1 MPRSVDRRQDSSTI
15 GRHMA
20 TQAKKKAKTK
30 KKKLDAEINREFD
43 AEGVRRAMLAAL
55 ECIYENFPHITLA
68 QYLVALEILVAEMD
82 GKPHTLVSLVKKLN
96 MPFSTA
102 SRVVWSLTA
111 EGGNV
116 GIVKYEPHPTDQR
129 MKYLVIDPEGLTSD
143 VPRALNRAMIDYYG
157 DSVHKLKRAVH

>member
-1 MPRSVDRRQDSSTI
+1 
-15 GRHMA
+15 MA
-20 TQAKKKAKTK
+20 TQLKKKAKTRK
-30 KKKLDAEINREFD
+30 KRLDAEMNRDFD

-68 QYLVALEILVAEMD
+68 QYLVALEILVAESD

-116 GIVKYEPHPTDQR
+116 GIVKYEPHPTDRR
-129 MKYLVIDPEGLTSD
+129 MKYLVT
-143 VPRALNRAMIDYYG
+143 
-157 DSVHKLKRAVH
+157 DSP

>member
-1 MPRSVDRRQDSSTI
+1 
-15 GRHMA
+15 MA
-20 TQAKKKAKTK
+20 TQLRKKAAKSK
-30 KKKLDAEINREFD
+30 KKKLDAEINRDFD

-68 QYLVALEILVAEMD
+68 QYLVALEILVAEAD
-82 GKPHTLVSLVKKLN
+82 GQPHTLVSLVKKLN

-116 GIVKYEPHPTDQR
+116 GIVKYEPHPTDRR
-129 MKYLVIDPEGLTSD
+129 MKYLVIDPNGLTSD
-143 VPRALNRAMIDYYG
+143 VPRALNRAMVEYYG
-157 DSVHKLKRAVH
+157 ETVQKLRRAVH

>member
-1 MPRSVDRRQDSSTI
+1 
-15 GRHMA
+15 MA
-20 TQAKKKAKTK
+20 TQLKKKAKTRK
-30 KKKLDAEINREFD
+30 KRLDAEMNRDFD

-68 QYLVALEILVAEMD
+68 QYLVALEILVAESD

-116 GIVKYEPHPTDQR
+116 GIVKYEPHPTDRR
-129 MKYLVIDPEGLTSD
+129 MKYLVIDPDGLTTD
-143 VPRALNRAMIDYYG
+143 VPRALNRAMVDYYG
-157 DSVHKLKRAVH
+157 ESVQKLKRAMH

>member
-1 MPRSVDRRQDSSTI
+1 
-15 GRHMA
+15 MA
-20 TQAKKKAKTK
+20 TQLKKKARSKK
-30 KKKLDAEINREFD
+30 KKKLDAEITREFD

-55 ECIYENFPHITLA
+55 EAIYENFPHITLA

-111 EGGNV
+111 DGGNI
-116 GIVKYEPHPTDQR
+116 GIVKYEPHPTDRR
-129 MKYLVIDPEGLTSD
+129 MKYLVIDPAGLTSD

-157 DSVHKLKRAVH
+157 DSVHKLKRAMH

>member
-1 MPRSVDRRQDSSTI
+1 
-15 GRHMA
+15 MA
-20 TQAKKKAKTK
+20 TQLKKKAKTK
-30 KKKLDAEINREFD
+30 KKKLDAAEITREFD

-116 GIVKYEPHPTDQR
+116 GIVKYEPHPTDRR
-129 MKYLVIDPEGLTSD
+129 MKYLVIDPQGLTSD
-143 VPRALNRAMIDYYG
+143 VPRALNRAMLDYYG
-157 DSVHKLKRAVH
+157 DSVHKLKRAMH